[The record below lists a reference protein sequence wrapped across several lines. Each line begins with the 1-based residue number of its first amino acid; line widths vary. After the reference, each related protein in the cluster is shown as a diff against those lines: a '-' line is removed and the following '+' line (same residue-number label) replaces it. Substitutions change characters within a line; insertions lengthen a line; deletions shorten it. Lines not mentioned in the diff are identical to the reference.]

1 MAKLTKRIVEA
12 LEMPTGKDILLWDDG
27 VPGFGLRV
35 KASGTKSY
43 IIQYRAP
50 GGQSRRLTLGRH
62 GILTAEEARTMAKI
76 ELAKVAQG
84 NDPALVRKDERQAPN
99 MRELAADYLER
110 HAIPKKRPASVRD
123 DRSMLDRFILPRLG
137 ARKVRDLGRRE
148 VEALVLSLRATPYQ
162 ANRVRALLSKMFSL
176 AVGWGWRSD
185 NPVKGVEKFGEEK
198 RDRWLKD
205 DELARLFAVL
215 EAHANQRA
223 ANAVRLLLLT
233 GARRS
238 EVLKAT
244 WDQFDFERGV
254 WRKPAHTTKQKRTEH
269 LPLSGQALALLSAI
283 REEGEESRYVFPG
296 NADGKPLT
304 DIKKFWQGVL
314 AEAGIEDAR
323 LHDLRHTH
331 ASHLVSSGMSLAIV
345 GRLLGHTQAQTTHR
359 YAHLADDPLRAAAEH
374 FGAKAEALGGKVKQS
389 A

>member
-12 LEMPTGKDILLWDDG
+12 LEIPTGKDILLWDDLL
-27 VPGFGLRV
+27 PGFGLRV

-43 IIQYRAP
+43 IIQYRAA

-62 GILTAEEARTMAKI
+62 GILTPEEARTMARI

-84 NDPALVRKDERQAPN
+84 DDPAMVRKDERQAPS
-99 MRELAADYLER
+99 MRELATDYLER

-137 ARKVRDLGRRE
+137 AKKVRDVGRRE
-148 VEALVLSLRATPYQ
+148 MEALVLSLRATPYQ

-176 AVGWGWRSD
+176 AVGWGWRAD

-215 EAHANQRA
+215 DGHGNQRA

-269 LPLSGQALALLSAI
+269 LPLSGQAMALLSAI
-283 REEGEESRYVFPG
+283 REDGADSQYVFPG
-296 NADGKPLT
+296 KAPGKPLT

-314 AEAGIEDAR
+314 VEAGIEDAH

-359 YAHLADDPLRAAAEH
+359 YAHLADDPLRAAADH

>member
-12 LEMPTGKDILLWDDG
+12 LELPTGKDVLLWDDE

-43 IIQYRAP
+43 IIQYRAA
-50 GGQSRRLTLGRH
+50 GQSRRLTLGRH

-76 ELAKVAQG
+76 ELAKVAKG
-84 NDPALVRKDERQAPN
+84 DDPAMVRKDNRQAPN
-99 MRELAADYLER
+99 MRELAADYMER
-110 HAIPKKRPASVRD
+110 HAIPKKRPTSVRD
-123 DRSMLDRFILPRLG
+123 DRSMLDKLILPRLG
-137 ARKVRDLGRRE
+137 ARRVRDVGRRD
-148 VEALVLSLRATPYQ
+148 VEALVLSLRTTPYQ

-176 AVGWGWRSD
+176 AVGWNWRSD

-205 DELARLFAVL
+205 DELVRLFAVL
-215 EAHANQRA
+215 DAHANQRA

-269 LPLSGQALALLSAI
+269 LPLSGQTMALLSSI
-283 REEGEESRYVFPG
+283 REDGADSQYVFPG
-296 NADGKPLT
+296 KAPGKPLT

-314 AEAGIEDAR
+314 VEARIEDAR

-374 FGAKAEALGGKVKQS
+374 FGAKADVLGGKVKKS